1 MNNRYLFWFR
11 CKPTEPLEAFTNQK
25 ESEWQASSTNHNGC
39 PHLNLIKNC
48 RDELSNL
55 LTQQINYLED
65 GFKDLIRRLEE
76 KKQYFTQNFDA

>member
-1 MNNRYLFWFR
+1 MLTSVAEMNKLVKQQMADLSNMLMQTRWI
-11 CKPTEPLEAFTNQK
+11 TDDN
-25 ESEWQASSTNHNGC
+25 
-39 PHLNLIKNC
+39 LNLIKNC

-76 KKQYFTQNFDA
+76 KKQYFTQNFDATFKTED

>member
-1 MNNRYLFWFR
+1 MADLSNMLMQTRWITDDN
-11 CKPTEPLEAFTNQK
+11 
-25 ESEWQASSTNHNGC
+25 
-39 PHLNLIKNC
+39 LNLIKNC